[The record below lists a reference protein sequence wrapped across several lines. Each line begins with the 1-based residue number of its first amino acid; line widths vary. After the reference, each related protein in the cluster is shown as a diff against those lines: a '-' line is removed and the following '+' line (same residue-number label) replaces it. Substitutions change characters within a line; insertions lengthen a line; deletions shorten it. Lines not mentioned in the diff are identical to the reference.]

1 MRPTIYALSSS
12 SGRILTEKENVCV
25 GISLPYEIKMALK
38 NIQRQAAFRLFR
50 AAETGFAG
58 LSPRPFSPHGGKNNQ
73 FGEAHHTRSAG
84 DLLQLAQLAFQL
96 IFDASGPTR
105 YG

>member
-38 NIQRQAAFRLFR
+38 NIQRQTAFRLFR

-58 LSPRPFSPHGGKNNQ
+58 HFSPPRSLRMAEKTISS
-73 FGEAHHTRSAG
+73 GEAHHTLSRRSASDRPAG
-84 DLLQLAQLAFQL
+84 LSAYL
-96 IFDASGPTR
+96 
-105 YG
+105 